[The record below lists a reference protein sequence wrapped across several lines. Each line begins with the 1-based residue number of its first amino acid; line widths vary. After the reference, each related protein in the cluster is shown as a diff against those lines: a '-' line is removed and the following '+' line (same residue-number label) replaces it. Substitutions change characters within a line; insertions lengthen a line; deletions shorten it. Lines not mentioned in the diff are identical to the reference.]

1 MDALSLM
8 LTAAVIT
15 QQPAPA
21 SGASL
26 ARLLAEQARLA
37 ALQAPSA
44 AQLGAELTQL
54 QALLAPSAAQLSELS
69 RLHTLQAPSAVQA
82 ADLARLAAA
91 QVELSAVQLAQ
102 ADGLWDLVG
111 VQDPADSLWR
121 TARRAF
127 NRGEYT
133 NAANLFDDLT
143 RRYAASRYAG
153 DAHYWGAFAL
163 YRTGD
168 DQNLRRALT
177 VLDAQKRRYPQ
188 ALTMRDAPTLR
199 VRILTALARRGD
211 QAAAAELSQQA
222 QPAQPVQPAQPTQ
235 PVEPVQP
242 PSASGGAGRNSTTGC
257 PNEDDDDDIRA
268 QALNGLLQM
277 DAANAVPILKRV
289 LAKRDPCSAGL
300 RRKAVFILSQKRG
313 EDVEDI
319 LLDVARNDPDQEVRG
334 QAVFWLSQVPSP
346 RAVEMLDSILRT
358 SPDEEIQ
365 KKAVFAL
372 SQQQNPRAG
381 EILRAYAERP
391 GVSTEVVGSIIFWLG
406 QRRGTENAAFL
417 RGLYTKLTDEDL
429 KEKVIFSLAQQGGN
443 ENGRWLM
450 DLALNERE
458 PIEMRKKALFWVGQS
473 GDKSVAGIGELVGL
487 YDRIQNHEMKEQL
500 IFVYSQRH
508 EPEALDKLID
518 IVRHEQD
525 KELRKKALF
534 WVGQSHDPRAAR
546 LLEEIIN
553 Q

>member
-1 MDALSLM
+1 MNALSLL

-15 QQPAPA
+15 QQPAA
-21 SGASL
+21 SA
-26 ARLLAEQARLA
+26 ARLA
-37 ALQAPSA
+37 DLSR
-44 AQLGAELTQL
+44 L
-54 QALLAPSAAQLSELS
+54 QALLAPSAAQLAGLSGQLTELS
-69 RLHTLQAPSAVQA
+69 RLQTLQAPSALQV

-91 QVELSAVQLAQ
+91 QVEWSAMQLA
-102 ADGLWDLVG
+102 AAAGLDFEDQ
-111 VQDPADSLWR
+111 QDPGDSLWR
-121 TARRAF
+121 AARRAF
-127 NRGEYT
+127 NRGEYAS
-133 NAANLFDDLT
+133 AANLFDDIP
-143 RRYAASRYAG
+143 RRYADSRYAG
-153 DAHYWGAFAL
+153 DAHYWGAFSL
-163 YRTGD
+163 YRVGD
-168 DQNLRRALT
+168 DPSLRRALT
-177 VLDAQKRRYPQ
+177 LLDTQKRRYPQ
-188 ALTMRDAPTLR
+188 ARTTRDASTLR

-211 QAAAAELSQQA
+211 QASAAELSQQA
-222 QPAQPVQPAQPTQ
+222 QPAQPVQPTQ

-242 PSASGGAGRNSTTGC
+242 PAVSGGASRSATTC

-300 RRKAVFILSQKRG
+300 RRKAVFILSQKRT
-313 EDVEDI
+313 EDVENI
-319 LLDVARNDPDQEVRG
+319 LLDVARNDPDQEVRA
-334 QAVFWLSQVPSP
+334 QAVFWLSQVPSE
-346 RAVEMLDSILRT
+346 RAVNMLDSILRT
-358 SPDEEIQ
+358 STDEEIQ

-391 GVSTEVVGSIIFWLG
+391 GGVSDEVRAEIITWLG
-406 QRRGTENAAFL
+406 QRPGAENAAFL
-417 RGLYTKLTDEDL
+417 RGLYAKLTDDDL
-429 KEKVIFSLAQQGGN
+429 KEKVIFSLSQQGGD
-443 ENGRWLM
+443 ENARWLM

-473 GDKSVAGIGELVGL
+473 GNSSVAGIAELVGL

>member
-1 MDALSLM
+1 MNALSLL

-26 ARLLAEQARLA
+26 ARLLAEQAHLA

-69 RLHTLQAPSAVQA
+69 RLQTLQAPSAVQA

-91 QVELSAVQLAQ
+91 QVEWSAVQLA
-102 ADGLWDLVG
+102 AAAGLDFDDQ
-111 VQDPADSLWR
+111 QDSAFSLWSA
-121 TARRAF
+121 ARRAL

-133 NAANLFDDLT
+133 NAANLFDDFT

-188 ALTMRDAPTLR
+188 ALTARDAPTLR
-199 VRILTALARRGD
+199 VRILTALARGGD
-211 QAAAAELSQQA
+211 QTAAQELA
-222 QPAQPVQPAQPTQ
+222 QVAQPPQPPQPAHPVEPAQPQI
-235 PVEPVQP
+235 
-242 PSASGGAGRNSTTGC
+242 STNTIC
-257 PNEDDDDDIRA
+257 PNADDDDDMRIA
-268 QALNGLLQM
+268 ALNGLMQM

-300 RRKAVFILSQKRG
+300 RRKAVFILSQKHG
-313 EDVEDI
+313 EDVENI
-319 LLDVARNDPDQEVRG
+319 LLDVARNDPDREVRS
-334 QAVFWLSQVPSP
+334 QAVFWLSQVPSD
-346 RAVEMLDSILRT
+346 RAVNMLDSILRT
-358 SPDEEIQ
+358 STDEEIQ

-381 EILRAYAERP
+381 EILRAYVERP
-391 GVSTEVVGSIIFWLG
+391 GVSTEVRADIIFQLG

-417 RGLYTKLTDEDL
+417 RGLYARLTDEDL
-429 KEKVIFSLAQQGGN
+429 KEKVIFSLSQQGGD
-443 ENGRWLM
+443 ENARWLM
-450 DLALNERE
+450 DIALNERE

-473 GDKSVAGIGELVGL
+473 GNTSAASITALVGL
-487 YDRIQNHEMKEQL
+487 YDRMQNTEMKETL

-518 IVRHEQD
+518 IVRHEQN

>member
-1 MDALSLM
+1 MNALSLL

-15 QQPAPA
+15 QQPATP
-21 SGASL
+21 
-26 ARLLAEQARLA
+26 RPPDVTRLAELA
-37 ALQAPSA
+37 VG
-44 AQLGAELTQL
+44 LGAWGDDQ
-54 QALLAPSAAQLSELS
+54 
-69 RLHTLQAPSAVQA
+69 
-82 ADLARLAAA
+82 
-91 QVELSAVQLAQ
+91 
-102 ADGLWDLVG
+102 
-111 VQDPADSLWR
+111 QDPADSLWR
-121 TARRAF
+121 AARRAF
-127 NRGEYT
+127 NRGEYGS
-133 NAANLFDDLT
+133 AANLFGEIT
-143 RRYAASRYAG
+143 RRYAASSYAG

-168 DQNLRRALT
+168 DQGLRTALT
-177 VLDAQKRRYPQ
+177 LLDSQQRRYPQ
-188 ALTMRDAPTLR
+188 ARTTRDAATLR
-199 VRILTALARRGD
+199 VRILTALARGGD
-211 QAAAAELSQQA
+211 QAAAAELSQRAQPP
-222 QPAQPVQPAQPTQ
+222 QPAQP
-235 PVEPVQP
+235 ERPVQP
-242 PSASGGAGRNSTTGC
+242 PGAGGDTGRTSPTSC
-257 PNEDDDDDIRA
+257 PNEDDDDDLRL

-277 DAANAVPILKRV
+277 DAANAVPILRRV
-289 LAKRDPCSAGL
+289 LSKRDACSAAL
-300 RRKAVFILSQKRG
+300 RRKAVFILSQKRT

-319 LLDVARNDPDQEVRG
+319 LLDVARNDPDHEVRE
-334 QAVFWLSQVPSP
+334 QAVFWLSQVPSE

-372 SQQQNPRAG
+372 SQQHNPRAG

-391 GVSTEVVGSIIFWLG
+391 GVSDEVRAQIIFWLG
-406 QRRGTENAAFL
+406 QRPGAENAAFL
-417 RGLYTKLTDEDL
+417 RGLYAKLTDDDL

-473 GDKSVAGIGELVGL
+473 GNSSVATITELVGL
-487 YDRIQNHEMKEQL
+487 YARIQNHEMKAQL

>member
-1 MDALSLM
+1 MNALYSLF
-8 LTAAVIT
+8 AAVALT
-15 QQPAPA
+15 VQQPAVTPLTA
-21 SGASL
+21 LVQL
-26 ARLLAEQARLA
+26 ANT
-37 ALQAPSA
+37 AP
-44 AQLGAELTQL
+44 LTQL
-54 QALLAPSAAQLSELS
+54 SSLSALAQLSLTAPLAQLS
-69 RLHTLQAPSAVQA
+69 NVSA
-82 ADLARLAAA
+82 LAQLSD
-91 QVELSAVQLAQ
+91 LSALA
-102 ADGLWDLVG
+102 GDLEALG
-111 VQDPADSLWR
+111 ALRDEDTRQQDPADSLWR
-121 TARRAF
+121 AARRAF
-127 NRGEYT
+127 DRGDYA
-133 NAANLFDDLT
+133 NAATLFGDIP
-143 RRYAASRYAG
+143 RRYADSRHAG

-163 YRTGD
+163 YRVGD
-168 DQNLRRALT
+168 DPSLRRALT
-177 VLDAQKRRYPQ
+177 LLDTQKRRYPQ
-188 ALTMRDAPTLR
+188 ARTTRDAATLR
-199 VRILTALARRGD
+199 VRILTALARGGD
-211 QAAAAELSQQA
+211 QAAAAELSQRAQPP
-222 QPAQPVQPAQPTQ
+222 QPAQPAR
-235 PVEPVQP
+235 PVQP
-242 PSASGGAGRNSTTGC
+242 PGAGGDTGRTSPTSC
-257 PNEDDDDDIRA
+257 PNEDDDDDLRL

-277 DAANAVPILKRV
+277 DAANAVPILRRV
-289 LAKRDPCSAGL
+289 LSKRDACSAAL
-300 RRKAVFILSQKRG
+300 RRKAVFILSQKRT

-319 LLDVARNDPDQEVRG
+319 LLDVARNDPDHEVRE
-334 QAVFWLSQVPSP
+334 QAVFWLSQVPSE

-372 SQQQNPRAG
+372 SQQHNPRAG

-391 GVSTEVVGSIIFWLG
+391 GGVSDEVRAEIITWLG
-406 QRRGTENAAFL
+406 QRRGAENAAFL
-417 RGLYTKLTDEDL
+417 RGLYAKLTDDDL

-473 GDKSVAGIGELVGL
+473 GNSSVATITELVGL

>member
-1 MDALSLM
+1 MNALSLL

-26 ARLLAEQARLA
+26 ARLLAEQAHLA

-44 AQLGAELTQL
+44 VQLGAELTQL
-54 QALLAPSAAQLSELS
+54 RALLAPSAAQLSELS
-69 RLHTLQAPSAVQA
+69 RLQTLQAPSAVQA

-91 QVELSAVQLAQ
+91 QVELSAVQLA
-102 ADGLWDLVG
+102 AAAGLDFDDQ
-111 VQDPADSLWR
+111 QDSAFSLWGA
-121 TARRAF
+121 ARRAF

-188 ALTMRDAPTLR
+188 ALTARDAPTLR

-222 QPAQPVQPAQPTQ
+222 QPAQPVQPTQ

-242 PSASGGAGRNSTTGC
+242 PAVSGGASRSATTC

-300 RRKAVFILSQKRG
+300 RRKAVFILSQKRT
-313 EDVEDI
+313 EDVENI
-319 LLDVARNDPDQEVRG
+319 LLDVARNDPDREVRA
-334 QAVFWLSQVPSP
+334 QAVFWLSQVPSE
-346 RAVEMLDSILRT
+346 RAVNMLDSILRT
-358 SPDEEIQ
+358 STDEEIQ

-391 GVSTEVVGSIIFWLG
+391 GSVSDEVRAEIITWLG
-406 QRRGTENAAFL
+406 QRPGAENAAFL
-417 RGLYTKLTDEDL
+417 RGLYAKLTDDDL
-429 KEKVIFSLAQQGGN
+429 KEKVIFSLAQQGGD

-473 GDKSVAGIGELVGL
+473 GNSSVAGIAELVGL
-487 YDRIQNHEMKEQL
+487 YDRIPNHEMKEQL

>member
-1 MDALSLM
+1 MNALSLM

-15 QQPAPA
+15 QQPARA
-21 SGASL
+21 SGADL
-26 ARLLAEQARLA
+26 ARLLAPQARMT

-44 AQLGAELTQL
+44 ARLAELSGQL
-54 QALLAPSAAQLSELS
+54 AELS
-69 RLHTLQAPSAVQA
+69 RLQTLQTPSAVQSA
-82 ADLARLAAA
+82 NLARLAAA
-91 QVELSAVQLAQ
+91 QVELTAVQLAQ
-102 ADGLWDLVG
+102 AEGLWDLVG
-111 VQDPADSLWR
+111 QQDPVDSLWR
-121 TARRAF
+121 TARQAF
-127 NRGEYT
+127 NRGDYA
-133 NAANLFDDLT
+133 NAANLFGDLT
-143 RRYAASRYAG
+143 RRYAESRYAG

-163 YRTGD
+163 YRSGE
-168 DQNLRRALT
+168 DQSLRRALT
-177 VLDAQKRRYPQ
+177 VLDTQKRRYPQ
-188 ALTMRDAPTLR
+188 AATARDAATLR
-199 VRILTALARRGD
+199 VRILTALARAGD
-211 QAAAAELSQQA
+211 QSAAQELARVA
-222 QPAQPVQPAQPTQ
+222 QPP
-235 PVEPVQP
+235 QP
-242 PSASGGAGRNSTTGC
+242 PPPPQAEQPDQPPTVAIAPPRTSQTACPSGD
-257 PNEDDDDDIRA
+257 EDDDIRIA
-268 QALNGLLQM
+268 ALNGLLQM

-289 LAKRDPCSAGL
+289 LAKRDACSAGL
-300 RRKAVFILSQKRG
+300 RRKAVFILSQKRT
-313 EDVEDI
+313 EDVENI
-319 LLDVARNDPDQEVRG
+319 LLDVARNDPDQEVRA
-334 QAVFWLSQVPSP
+334 QAVFWLSQVPSE

-372 SQQQNPRAG
+372 SQQHNPRAG

-391 GVSTEVVGSIIFWLG
+391 GVSTEVVGQIIFWLG
-406 QRRGTENAAFL
+406 QRRGSENAAFL
-417 RGLYTKLTDEDL
+417 RGLYAKLTDDDL

-473 GDKSVAGIGELVGL
+473 GNSSVATITELVGL
-487 YDRIQNHEMKEQL
+487 YDRIQSREMKAQL